1 MLTEGQVT
9 RWVEGYVRAWQSAKT
24 ADIEALFSE
33 DAESHEWPY
42 KTDWIG
48 RDEIVQGW
56 KDREAWQ
63 QGGWSFDWE
72 ILLIN
77 GDTAAIKGTG
87 VYAELGSTTRC
98 IRRLSAAG
106 SRCRRTWPTSRWSV
120 TDGQSPGMT
129 AAGPGINRSPTR
141 PTGLPPI
148 SFATRIVGPR

>member
-9 RWVEGYVRAWQSAKT
+9 RWVEGYVRAWQTYKT

-72 ILLIN
+72 ILMIN
-77 GDTAAIKGTG
+77 GDTVAIKGTG
-87 VYAELGSTTRC
+87 VYKELGTFANLMVITLDDSGRATML
-98 IRRLSAAG
+98 RL
-106 SRCRRTWPTSRWSV
+106 W
-120 TDGQSPGMT
+120 
-129 AAGPGINRSPTR
+129 NN
-141 PTGLPPI
+141 PI
-148 SFATRIVGPR
+148 